1 MFQIDEKV
9 VADSRT
15 LITIQNKKEQ
25 IDALTKNGTIH
36 YTMDNDNLWLTTSK
50 IRAAYVRK
58 QDHVSNYDKI
68 VLARNG
74 VNIDG
79 AYEFDDPIVF
89 NDNVDIKKDLIVR
102 GNFTVEGES

>member
-36 YTMDNDNLWLTTSK
+36 YTMDNYT
-50 IRAAYVRK
+50 
-58 QDHVSNYDKI
+58 
-68 VLARNG
+68 
-74 VNIDG
+74 
-79 AYEFDDPIVF
+79 
-89 NDNVDIKKDLIVR
+89 
-102 GNFTVEGES
+102 